1 MEIVLLPKCKN
12 FIRYKFLN
20 KFIIV
25 KNSGNDGY
33 DELYNM
39 CNKIQ
44 VLCRLTGILQ
54 IIFNTIFW
62 LILPVIYACLKG

>member
-1 MEIVLLPKCKN
+1 MESVLLPKCKN

-33 DELYNM
+33 YELYNYDSLKVAK
-39 CNKIQ
+39 C
-44 VLCRLTGILQ
+44 L
-54 IIFNTIFW
+54 
-62 LILPVIYACLKG
+62 VI